1 MWWNI
6 LKNAKLSS
14 KGKGSTLDASK
25 IKVNVK
31 QLEEEDG
38 PCKKRLKELIL
49 KAATLPSMKGEV
61 GIGPA
66 FPRLPEEAACHILK
80 LIEKYDQDI
89 DAFVE
94 DARSGWDKWDEW
106 LLPDNGP
113 RYEIQIS
120 YGFFR
125 QLSSAR
131 KEAKQPDK
139 LGKYYINVFAHEPV
153 EYDEVIDIL
162 LNYRDYKK
170 WSEYI

>member
-1 MWWNI
+1 MWWDI
-6 LKNAKLSS
+6 LKNANLSS
-14 KGKGSTLDASK
+14 KGKGSTLDTSK

-38 PCKKRLKELIL
+38 PCKKRLRELIL
-49 KAATLPSMKGEV
+49 KAVPFPSMKGQV

-94 DARSGWDKWDEW
+94 DTRRGEDKWDEW

-113 RYEIQIS
+113 RYEIQIF
-120 YGFFR
+120 YGFFE

-139 LGKYYINVFAHEPV
+139 LGKYYITVFDHEVV
-153 EYDEVIDIL
+153 EYDEVIDL
-162 LNYRDYKK
+162 MLNYRDYKK

>member
-1 MWWNI
+1 MIIMWWDI

-14 KGKGSTLDASK
+14 KGKGSTLDTSK

-38 PCKKRLKELIL
+38 PCKKRLRELIL
-49 KAATLPSMKGEV
+49 KAVPFPSMKGQV

-94 DARSGWDKWDEW
+94 NTRRGEDKWDEW
-106 LLPDNGP
+106 ILPEDGP
-113 RYEIQIS
+113 KYEIHID
-120 YGFFR
+120 YTFFIKG
-125 QLSSAR
+125 S
-131 KEAKQPDK
+131 K
-139 LGKYYINVFAHEPV
+139 LGKYYITVFNHEVV
-153 EYDEVIDIL
+153 EYDEVIDLI